1 MAIGFGIS
9 SVVTLVGS
17 CTLALVLGWKLALVC
32 ICSVVPLLV
41 VAGYARIKIE
51 MGFVKD
57 TMNIF
62 GDSADFAAE
71 AVGAY
76 RTVSSLVME
85 EDIRSRYAEMLD
97 SHVDR
102 VLERTLYS
110 SILYSASDSVSILA
124 TALCFWYGG
133 ELMAKGEYG
142 MFQFFIVYM
151 TVVQGSEASG
161 IFFGLTPS
169 KLYVQ

>member
-1 MAIGFGIS
+1 MTIGFAIV

-17 CTLALVLGWKLALVC
+17 CVLSLVLGWKLAIVC

-62 GDSADFAAE
+62 GDSAAFAAE

-85 EDIRSRYAEMLD
+85 EDIRSRYEDMLN
-97 SHVDR
+97 SHVKR
-102 VLERTLYS
+102 ILKRTLCC
-110 SILYSASDSVSILA
+110 SILYSASESVTILA

-151 TVVQGSEASG
+151 TVIQGSEASG
-161 IFFGLTPS
+161 NFFGLTPS